1 MISMQLN
8 FSITTTRLLKSFV
21 MVFFLIHLIGCIWVT
36 VAVINPFDDPETWIT
51 GAGLADSGDTEIY
64 IASIYWAAVS
74 IYTVGYGDITA
85 KNNFEYACNIVILF
99 IGITIY
105 TYIFSQLSSL
115 FSSVSMKD
123 NDSIL

>member
-1 MISMQLN
+1 
-8 FSITTTRLLKSFV
+8 
-21 MVFFLIHLIGCIWVT
+21 MVFFLIHLIGCIWVF
-36 VAVINPFDDPETWIT
+36 VAVINPVDEPETWIT
-51 GAGLADSGDTEIY
+51 GAGLADSENSEIY

-74 IYTVGYGDITA
+74 IYTVGYGDITS

-105 TYIFSQLSSL
+105 TYIFSQLSTL

-123 NDSIL
+123 SDTIF